1 MIAEREGYAEG
12 EKIAVK
18 DNITLGR
25 IKSRAQPV
33 RARLYAGALQMQI
46 SPGVSEPHKPYHA
59 RYASGWAARAPCAA

>member
-1 MIAEREGYAEG
+1 MIAERAGLAEG

-18 DNITLGR
+18 RGVTLGR

-46 SPGVSEPHKPYHA
+46 S
-59 RYASGWAARAPCAA
+59 

>member
-46 SPGVSEPHKPYHA
+46 SPG
-59 RYASGWAARAPCAA
+59 GGGAAQALSRKVRKRLGR